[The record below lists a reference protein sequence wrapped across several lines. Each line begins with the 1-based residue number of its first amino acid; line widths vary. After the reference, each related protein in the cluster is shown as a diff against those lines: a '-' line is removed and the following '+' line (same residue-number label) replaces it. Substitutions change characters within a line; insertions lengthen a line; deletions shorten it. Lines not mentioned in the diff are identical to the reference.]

1 MDIASWAGLVALFA
15 ISVAVLAAT
24 GIAIAAFC
32 QNREISLWPP
42 RIGQRPIASS
52 PGKDSASLNTRLI
65 AASSTVLGSSESV
78 APRMSGASG
87 VVRPYQYRDVKMPTK
102 DRLFD
107 SEFSVDQAR
116 EFYENIA
123 PHYDQRN
130 SGKLIRTH
138 RQTTYIIKQFQ
149 EVRPELH
156 VLDLGAGTGV
166 HIASSFIDHSTVSW
180 DCVDFSS
187 AMHQQFRSH
196 FSNTVLASRITTH
209 LGEIHSI
216 IGDLDEASYDIILLS
231 LVLSSMPR
239 IPDFGQLVRLIAP
252 GGAIIISDIDPG
264 YAALHPHYAVEVDG
278 TRYAL
283 KLNPVNPFQLE
294 TKAREYGLEPLALL
308 SIADNE
314 VQQGYSFIA
323 LFQSS

>member
-1 MDIASWAGLVALFA
+1 MDIASWAVLVALFA
-15 ISVAVLAAT
+15 ISMAILAFT

-42 RIGQRPIASS
+42 KVGQRPISS
-52 PGKDSASLNTRLI
+52 IYGKDPASLNTSLLVP
-65 AASSTVLGSSESV
+65 SSTVPGSRESV
-78 APRMSGASG
+78 TPSMSGASG
-87 VVRPYQYRDVKMPTK
+87 VIRPYQYRDVKMPTK

-107 SEFSVDQAR
+107 SEFSVDQAQD
-116 EFYENIA
+116 FYQHIA
-123 PHYDQRN
+123 LHYDQRN

-138 RQTTYIIKQFQ
+138 RQTADLIRQFQ
-149 EVRPELH
+149 EARPELH

-166 HIASSFIDHSTVSW
+166 HIASSFINNRAMSW
-180 DCVDFSS
+180 DYVDFSS
-187 AMHQQFRSH
+187 AMHQQFQSH
-196 FSNTVLASRITTH
+196 FSNSALASQITTQ
-209 LGEIHSI
+209 LGEIHSV
-216 IGDLDEASYDIILLS
+216 IGDLDEASYDVVILS

-239 IPDFGQLVRLIAP
+239 IPDFSQLARLITP
-252 GGAIIISDIDPG
+252 GGVIIISDIDPG

-294 TKAREYGLEPLALL
+294 TKARENGLQPVALF

-314 VQQGYSFIA
+314 VEQGYSFIA
-323 LFQSS
+323 LYQER